1 MFRVEKSSYFRREG
15 ADVHTDADISLSQ
28 AILGGTIRIQGVYET
43 QTIQIL
49 PGTSSHTKVCLSN
62 KGMKRVNSYGNGD
75 HYVHVK
81 IAIPKSLTA
90 EQKALIQ
97 VSVRNPIR
105 VKSSFNN
112 NEKVVNLTI
121 ALKVA
126 FSKISEELSI
136 EISD

>member
-15 ADVHTDADISLSQ
+15 ADVHTDADVSLSQ

-97 VSVRNPIR
+97 VSVRHLIR

-126 FSKISEELSI
+126 SSKIFEELSI